1 MTFEMKWNERQSKI
15 KKNLAKHHSVEI
27 TNRILGGSTSVTFF
41 QKGQTMPIKEIS
53 IDIET
58 YCEIDLRKSGVY
70 RYAEDDSFELLLFAV
85 SVDNGPV
92 AIYDLSK
99 EKLPQDILEALVDD
113 RVIKWAF
120 NASFERICLSNWLK
134 KYHPDLLLDGFLSPV
149 SWRCSMIWSAYL
161 GLPLSLEGVGAVLKL
176 KDQKMREG
184 ADLIRYFCLPCKQTK
199 INGGRTR
206 NLPHHAPDKW
216 STFIDYNRRDV
227 EVELA
232 IKERLKNFPVP
243 DFVWDEYLQDQI
255 INDRGIGIDLDFVK
269 AAIKIDSE
277 SKAKIQE
284 ELKALTGLENP
295 NSVLQM
301 IGWLREHGVSTDS
314 LDKKAVKELLKTVD
328 ETTAKVLKLRQQ
340 AAKSSVSKYQAMMN
354 CVCKDGRTRGM
365 FQFYGANR
373 TGRWAG
379 RLVQLQNLP
388 QNHLPDLE
396 EARELFRTGD
406 LEPTEL
412 LYDTQDTLSQLIRTA
427 FVPSKGKKFIVCDFS
442 AIEARVLSHLAG
454 ERWRSK
460 VFEEGKDIY
469 CMSASQMFG
478 VPVEK
483 HGQNSELRQKGKIAE
498 LACGYGGSVGALKAM
513 GALDMGLSEKELQP
527 LVNSWRL
534 ANPNIVL
541 FWWDVDRAVKTA
553 VKDLIPTSVHDIQF
567 EVESGILFI
576 SLPSGRKLPYIK
588 PRIGENQF
596 GGESV
601 TYEGTG
607 TAKRWERL
615 ESYGP
620 KFVENIVQAISRDI
634 LAYSLK
640 QLKELKIVGHVH
652 DEVII
657 ECPMEQKLDE
667 IASLMGIAPDWMS
680 DINLRADGYECFF
693 YQKD

>member
-1 MTFEMKWNERQSKI
+1 
-15 KKNLAKHHSVEI
+15 
-27 TNRILGGSTSVTFF
+27 
-41 QKGQTMPIKEIS
+41 MPIKELS

-58 YCEIDLRKSGVY
+58 YCDIDLRKSGVY
-70 RYAEDDSFELLLFAV
+70 RYAEDNSFEILLFAV

-92 AIYDLSK
+92 TVYDLTK

-120 NASFERICLSNWLK
+120 NASFERICLSTWLK
-134 KYHPDLLLDGFLSPV
+134 KHHPEFLSDGFLSPV

-161 GLPLSLEGVGAVLKL
+161 GLPLSLEGVGTVLKL
-176 KDQKMREG
+176 KDKKMREG
-184 ADLIRYFCLPCKQTK
+184 ADLIRYFCVPCKPTK
-199 INGGRTR
+199 ANGGRIR
-206 NLPHHAPDKW
+206 NFPHHAPNKW
-216 STFIDYNRRDV
+216 STFINYNRRDV

-232 IKERLKNFPVP
+232 IKERVKNFPVP
-243 DFVWDEYLQDQI
+243 DFVWEEYHQDQI
-255 INDRGIGIDLDFVK
+255 INDRGIGIDIDFVK
-269 AAIKIDSE
+269 AAIKIDGE

-284 ELKALTGLENP
+284 ELKGLTGLENP

-301 IGWLREHGVSTDS
+301 IGWLREHGISTDS

-328 ETTAKVLKLRQQ
+328 ETTAQVLKLRQQ

-354 CVCKDGRTRGM
+354 CVCKDGRVRGM

-396 EARELFRTGD
+396 EARELFGTGD
-406 LEPTEL
+406 LEATEL
-412 LYDTQDTLSQLIRTA
+412 IYDTQDTLSQLIRTA

-460 VFEEGKDIY
+460 VFEQGKDIY

-513 GALDMGLSEKELQP
+513 GALDMGLTEEELQP

-541 FWWDVDRAVKTA
+541 YWWDVDNAVKTA
-553 VKDLIPTSVHDIQF
+553 VKELIPTSTHGIQF
-567 EVESGILFI
+567 EVKRGILFI
-576 SLPSGRKLPYIK
+576 TLPSGRKLAYIK
-588 PRIGENQF
+588 PRIGDNQF

-607 TAKRWERL
+607 TAKRWDRL

-634 LAYSLK
+634 LAFSMK
-640 QLKELKIVGHVH
+640 QLKNFKIVGHVH

-657 ECPMEQKLDE
+657 ECPIEQKLDE
-667 IASLMGIAPDWMS
+667 VASLMGIAPDWLS
-680 DINLRADGYECFF
+680 DINLRVDGYECFF

>member
-1 MTFEMKWNERQSKI
+1 M
-15 KKNLAKHHSVEI
+15 L
-27 TNRILGGSTSVTFF
+27 
-41 QKGQTMPIKEIS
+41 IKEIS

-99 EKLPQDILEALVDD
+99 EKLPQNILEALVDD

-255 INDRGIGIDLDFVK
+255 INDRGIGIDLDFVN

-328 ETTAKVLKLRQQ
+328 KTTAQVLKLRQQ

-354 CVCKDGRTRGM
+354 CVCKDGRARGM

-412 LYDTQDTLSQLIRTA
+412 LYDTQNTLSQLIRTA
-427 FVPSKGKKFIVCDFS
+427 FVPSEGKKFIVCDFS

-454 ERWRSK
+454 ERWRNK
-460 VFEEGKDIY
+460 VFEQGRDIY

-513 GALDMGLSEKELQP
+513 GALDMGLTEEELQP
-527 LVNSWRL
+527 LVNSWRQ

-541 FWWDVDRAVKTA
+541 FWWDVDNAVKTA
-553 VKDLIPTSVHDIQF
+553 VKKQIPTSIHDIQF
-567 EVESGILFI
+567 EVKSGILFI
-576 SLPSGRKLPYIK
+576 SLPSGRKLSYIK
-588 PRIGENQF
+588 PKIGENQF

-634 LAYSLK
+634 LAFALK
-640 QLKELKIVGHVH
+640 QLKEFKIVGHVH

-657 ECPMEQKLDE
+657 ECPMEQKLDD
-667 IASLMGIAPDWMS
+667 IASLMGIAPNWMS

>member
-1 MTFEMKWNERQSKI
+1 
-15 KKNLAKHHSVEI
+15 
-27 TNRILGGSTSVTFF
+27 
-41 QKGQTMPIKEIS
+41 MPIKELS

-92 AIYDLSK
+92 TIYDLTK

-113 RVIKWAF
+113 SVIKWAF

-134 KYHPDLLLDGFLSPV
+134 KYHPEFLSDGFLSPN

-161 GLPLSLEGVGAVLKL
+161 GLPLSLEGVGTVLKL

-184 ADLIRYFCLPCKQTK
+184 ADLIRYFCVPCKPTK
-199 INGGRTR
+199 INGGRVR
-206 NLPHHAPDKW
+206 NFPCHAPHKW

-232 IKERLKNFPVP
+232 IKERIKNFPVP
-243 DFVWDEYLQDQI
+243 NFVWDEYHQDQI
-255 INDRGIGIDLDFVK
+255 INDRGIGIDIDFVK

-301 IGWLREHGVSTDS
+301 IDWLRDHGVTTDS
-314 LDKKAVKELLKTVD
+314 LDKKTVKELLKTVD
-328 ETTAKVLKLRQQ
+328 ETTAQVLKLRQQ

-354 CVCKDGRTRGM
+354 CVCKDGRVRGM

-396 EARELFRTGD
+396 EARKLFKTGD
-406 LEPTEL
+406 LEATEL
-412 LYDTQDTLSQLIRTA
+412 LYDTQDTLSQLIRTS
-427 FVPSKGKKFIVCDFS
+427 FIPSKGKKFIICDFS

-460 VFEEGKDIY
+460 VFEQGKDIY
-469 CMSASQMFG
+469 CMSASRMFG

-498 LACGYGGSVGALKAM
+498 LACGYGGSVCALKAM
-513 GALDMGLSEKELQP
+513 GAIDMGLSEEELQP
-527 LVNSWRL
+527 LVSSWRQ
-534 ANPNIVL
+534 ANPNIVF
-541 FWWDVDRAVKTA
+541 FWWDVDNAVKTA
-553 VKDLIPTSVHDIQF
+553 VKKRIPTSIHDIQF
-567 EVESGILFI
+567 EVKSGILFI
-576 SLPSGRKLPYIK
+576 SLPSGRKLSYIK
-588 PRIGENQF
+588 PKIGENQF

-634 LAYSLK
+634 LAFALK
-640 QLKELKIVGHVH
+640 QLKEFKIVGHVH

-657 ECPMEQKLDE
+657 ECPMEQKLDD

-680 DINLRADGYECFF
+680 DINLRADGYECLF

>member
-1 MTFEMKWNERQSKI
+1 
-15 KKNLAKHHSVEI
+15 
-27 TNRILGGSTSVTFF
+27 
-41 QKGQTMPIKEIS
+41 MPIKEIS

-58 YCEIDLRKSGVY
+58 YCAIDLRKSGTY
-70 RYAEDDSFELLLFAV
+70 RYAEDNSFEILLFAV

-92 AIYDLSK
+92 SVYDLTK
-99 EKLPQDILEALVDD
+99 EKLSQDILEALVDD

-161 GLPLSLEGVGAVLKL
+161 GLPLSLEGVGTVLKL

-184 ADLIRYFCLPCKQTK
+184 ADLIRYFCVPCKPTK
-199 INGGRTR
+199 VNGGRVR
-206 NLPHHAPDKW
+206 NFPHHTPNKW

-243 DFVWDEYLQDQI
+243 DFIWDEYHQDQI

-269 AAIKIDSE
+269 AAIKIDGE
-277 SKAKIQE
+277 SKVKIQE

-301 IGWLREHGVSTDS
+301 IGWLRDHGVNTDS

-328 ETTAKVLKLRQQ
+328 NKTAKVLKLRQQ

-354 CVCKDGRTRGM
+354 CVCKDGRARGM

-388 QNHLPDLE
+388 QNHLSDLE
-396 EARELFRTGD
+396 KARELFRTGD
-406 LEPTEL
+406 LEATEL

-427 FVPSKGKKFIVCDFS
+427 FVPNEGKKFIVCDFS

-460 VFEEGKDIY
+460 VFEQGKDIY

-478 VPVEK
+478 LPVEK

-513 GALDMGLSEKELQP
+513 GALDMGLSEEELQP
-527 LVNSWRL
+527 LANSWRQ
-534 ANPNIVL
+534 AYPNIVL

-553 VKDLIPTSVHDIQF
+553 VKDLIPTSVHNIQF
-567 EVESGILFI
+567 EVKSGILFI
-576 SLPSGRKLPYIK
+576 TLPSGRKLSYVK
-588 PRIGENQF
+588 PKMGENQF

-634 LAYSLK
+634 LAYSIK
-640 QLKELKIVGHVH
+640 QLKDFKIVGHVH

-657 ECPMEQKLDE
+657 ECPMEQKIDE

-680 DINLRADGYECFF
+680 DINLHADGYECLF

>member
-1 MTFEMKWNERQSKI
+1 
-15 KKNLAKHHSVEI
+15 
-27 TNRILGGSTSVTFF
+27 
-41 QKGQTMPIKEIS
+41 MPIKELS
-53 IDIET
+53 IDLET
-58 YCEIDLRKSGVY
+58 YCEVDLRKSGVY
-70 RYAEDDSFELLLFAV
+70 RYAEDDSFEILLLAI
-85 SVDNGPV
+85 SIDNGPV
-92 AIYDLSK
+92 RFYDLIK
-99 EKLPQDILEALVDD
+99 EELPNNIIQALVDD
-113 RVIKWAF
+113 TIIKWAF

-134 KYHPDLLLDGFLSPV
+134 KHHSELLSDGFLSPD
-149 SWRCSMIWSAYL
+149 SWRCSMVWSAYL
-161 GLPLSLEGVGAVLKL
+161 GLPLSLEGVGTVLKL
-176 KDQKMREG
+176 KEQKLKEG
-184 ADLIRYFCLPCKQTK
+184 GDLIRYFCLPCKPTK
-199 INGGRTR
+199 VNGGRTR
-206 NLPHHAPDKW
+206 NFPNHAPNKW
-216 STFIDYNRRDV
+216 SNFINYNKRDV

-232 IKERLKNFPVP
+232 IKEKLRNHPVP
-243 DFVWDEYLQDQI
+243 DFVWDEYHQDQI
-255 INDRGIGIDLDFVK
+255 INDRGIGIDVDFVK
-269 AAIKIDSE
+269 AAIAIDEE
-277 SKAKIQE
+277 SKAKIQK
-284 ELKALTGLENP
+284 ELKELTGLENP

-301 IGWLREHGVSTDS
+301 VGWLREHGVTTDS

-328 ETTAKVLKLRQQ
+328 EKTAKVLKLRQQ

-354 CVCKDGRTRGM
+354 CVCKDGRARGM

-396 EARELFRTGD
+396 EARKLFKTGD
-406 LEPTEL
+406 LGATDL

-427 FVPSKGKKFIVCDFS
+427 FVPSQNKKFIVCDFS

-454 ERWRSK
+454 ETWRSR

-483 HGQNSELRQKGKIAE
+483 HGQNADLRQKGKISE
-498 LACGYGGSVGALKAM
+498 LACGFGGAVGALKAM
-513 GALDMGLSEKELQP
+513 GAIDMGLEEQELQP
-527 LVNSWRL
+527 LVDSWRQ

-553 VKDLIPTSVHDIQF
+553 VKEQVQTETHGIQF
-567 EVESGILFI
+567 QVTKGMLFI
-576 SLPSGRKLPYIK
+576 TLPSGRKLSYVK
-588 PRIGENQF
+588 PKISENQF

-634 LAYSLK
+634 LAYSMR
-640 QLKELKIVGHVH
+640 QLSEFKIVGHVH

-657 ECPMEQKLDE
+657 ECEKDQSLED
-667 IASLMGIAPDWMS
+667 IASLMGIAPNWMS
-680 DINLRADGYECFF
+680 DINLRADGYECSF

>member
-1 MTFEMKWNERQSKI
+1 
-15 KKNLAKHHSVEI
+15 
-27 TNRILGGSTSVTFF
+27 
-41 QKGQTMPIKEIS
+41 MPIKELS

-58 YCEIDLRKSGVY
+58 YCDIDLRKSGVY
-70 RYAEDDSFELLLFAV
+70 RYAEDNSFEILLFAV

-92 AIYDLSK
+92 TVYDLTK

-120 NASFERICLSNWLK
+120 NASFERICLSTWLK
-134 KYHPDLLLDGFLSPV
+134 KHHPEFLSDGFLSPV

-161 GLPLSLEGVGAVLKL
+161 GLPLSLEGVGTVLKL
-176 KDQKMREG
+176 KDKKMREG
-184 ADLIRYFCLPCKQTK
+184 ADLIRYFCVPCKPTK
-199 INGGRTR
+199 ANGGRIR
-206 NLPHHAPDKW
+206 NFPHHAPNKW
-216 STFIDYNRRDV
+216 STFINYNRRDV

-232 IKERLKNFPVP
+232 IKERVKNFPVP
-243 DFVWDEYLQDQI
+243 SFVWNEYHQDQI
-255 INDRGIGIDLDFVK
+255 INDRGIGIDIDFVK
-269 AAIKIDSE
+269 AAIKIDGE

-301 IGWLREHGVSTDS
+301 IGWLRDHGVTTDS
-314 LDKKAVKELLKTVD
+314 LDKKTVKELLKTVD
-328 ETTAKVLKLRQQ
+328 ETTAQVLKLRQQ

-354 CVCKDGRTRGM
+354 CVCKDGRVRGM

-396 EARELFRTGD
+396 EARELFGTGD
-406 LEPTEL
+406 LEATEL
-412 LYDTQDTLSQLIRTA
+412 IYDTQDTLSQLIRTA

-460 VFEEGKDIY
+460 VFEQGKDIY

-513 GALDMGLSEKELQP
+513 GALDMGLTEEELQP

-541 FWWDVDRAVKTA
+541 YWWDVDNAVKTA
-553 VKDLIPTSVHDIQF
+553 VKELIPTSTHGIQF
-567 EVESGILFI
+567 EVKRGILFI
-576 SLPSGRKLPYIK
+576 TLPSGRKLAYIK
-588 PRIGENQF
+588 PRIGDNQF

-607 TAKRWERL
+607 TAKRWDRL

-634 LAYSLK
+634 LAFSMK
-640 QLKELKIVGHVH
+640 QLKNFKIVGHVH

-657 ECPMEQKLDE
+657 ECPIEQKLDE
-667 IASLMGIAPDWMS
+667 VASLMGIAPDWLS
-680 DINLRADGYECFF
+680 DINLRVDGYECFF

>member
-1 MTFEMKWNERQSKI
+1 
-15 KKNLAKHHSVEI
+15 
-27 TNRILGGSTSVTFF
+27 
-41 QKGQTMPIKEIS
+41 MPIKELS
-53 IDIET
+53 IDLET
-58 YCEIDLRKSGVY
+58 YCEVDLRKSGVY
-70 RYAEDDSFELLLFAV
+70 RYAEDDSFEILLLAI
-85 SVDNGPV
+85 SIDNGPV
-92 AIYDLSK
+92 RFYDLIK
-99 EKLPQDILEALVDD
+99 EELPNNIIQALVDD
-113 RVIKWAF
+113 TIIKWAF

-134 KYHPDLLLDGFLSPV
+134 KHHSELLSDGFLSPD
-149 SWRCSMIWSAYL
+149 SWRCSMVWSAYL
-161 GLPLSLEGVGAVLKL
+161 GLPLSLEGVGTVLKL
-176 KDQKMREG
+176 KEQKLKEG
-184 ADLIRYFCLPCKQTK
+184 GDLIRYFCLPCKPTK
-199 INGGRTR
+199 VNGGRTR
-206 NLPHHAPDKW
+206 NFPNHAPNKW
-216 STFIDYNRRDV
+216 SNFINYNKRDV

-232 IKERLKNFPVP
+232 IKEKLRNHPVP
-243 DFVWDEYLQDQI
+243 DFVWDEYHQDQI
-255 INDRGIGIDLDFVK
+255 INDRGIGIDVDFVK
-269 AAIKIDSE
+269 AAIAIDEE
-277 SKAKIQE
+277 SKAKIQK
-284 ELKALTGLENP
+284 ELKELTGLENP

-301 IGWLREHGVSTDS
+301 VGWLREHGVTTDS

-328 ETTAKVLKLRQQ
+328 EKTAKVLKLRQQ

-354 CVCKDGRTRGM
+354 CVCKDGRARGM

-396 EARELFRTGD
+396 EARKLFKTGD
-406 LEPTEL
+406 LGATDL

-427 FVPSKGKKFIVCDFS
+427 FVPSQNKKFIVCDFS

-454 ERWRSK
+454 ETWRSR

-483 HGQNSELRQKGKIAE
+483 HGQNADLRQKGKISE
-498 LACGYGGSVGALKAM
+498 LACGFGGAVGALKAM
-513 GALDMGLSEKELQP
+513 GAIDMGLEEQELQP
-527 LVNSWRL
+527 LVDSWRQ

-553 VKDLIPTSVHDIQF
+553 VKEQVQTETHGIQF
-567 EVESGILFI
+567 EVTKGMLFI
-576 SLPSGRKLPYIK
+576 TLPSGRKLSYVK
-588 PRIGENQF
+588 PKISENQF

-634 LAYSLK
+634 LAYSMR
-640 QLKELKIVGHVH
+640 QLSELKIVGHVH

-657 ECPMEQKLDE
+657 ECEKDQSLED
-667 IASLMGIAPDWMS
+667 IASLMGIAPNWMS
-680 DINLRADGYECFF
+680 DINLRADGYECSF

>member
-1 MTFEMKWNERQSKI
+1 
-15 KKNLAKHHSVEI
+15 
-27 TNRILGGSTSVTFF
+27 
-41 QKGQTMPIKEIS
+41 MPIKELS

-70 RYAEDDSFELLLFAV
+70 RYAEDDSFEILLFAV
-85 SVDNGPV
+85 SVNNGPV
-92 AIYDLSK
+92 TVYDLSK

-134 KYHPDLLLDGFLSPV
+134 KHHPDLLLDRFLSPV

-161 GLPLSLEGVGAVLKL
+161 GLPLSLEGVGTVLKL

-184 ADLIRYFCLPCKQTK
+184 ADLIRYFCLPCKPTK

-216 STFIDYNRRDV
+216 STFIDYNKRDV

-255 INDRGIGIDLDFVK
+255 INDRGIGIDIDFVK
-269 AAIKIDSE
+269 AAINIDAK

-284 ELKALTGLENP
+284 ELKSLTGLENP

-301 IGWLREHGVSTDS
+301 IGWLREHGVTTDS

-328 ETTAKVLKLRQQ
+328 ETTAQVLKLRQQ

-354 CVCKDGRTRGM
+354 CVCKDGRARGM

-388 QNHLPDLE
+388 QNHLSDLE
-396 EARELFRTGD
+396 EARELFGTGD
-406 LEPTEL
+406 LEATEL
-412 LYDTQDTLSQLIRTA
+412 IYDTQDTLSQLIRTA
-427 FVPSKGKKFIVCDFS
+427 FVPSKGKKLIVCDFS

-460 VFEEGKDIY
+460 VFEQGKDIY

-498 LACGYGGSVGALKAM
+498 LACGYGGAVGALKAM
-513 GALDMGLSEKELQP
+513 GALDMGLTEEELQP

-541 FWWDVDRAVKTA
+541 YWWDVDNAVKTA
-553 VKDLIPTSVHDIQF
+553 VKELIPTSTHGIQF
-567 EVESGILFI
+567 EVKSGILFI
-576 SLPSGRKLPYIK
+576 TLPSGRKLSYIK

-634 LAYSLK
+634 LAFSMK
-640 QLKELKIVGHVH
+640 QLKNFKIVGHVH

-657 ECPMEQKLDE
+657 ECPIKQKLDE
-667 IASLMGIAPDWMS
+667 VASLMGIAPDWLS

>member
-1 MTFEMKWNERQSKI
+1 
-15 KKNLAKHHSVEI
+15 
-27 TNRILGGSTSVTFF
+27 
-41 QKGQTMPIKEIS
+41 MPIKELS

-92 AIYDLSK
+92 TVYDLTK
-99 EKLPQDILEALVDD
+99 EKLPQDILENLVDD
-113 RVIKWAF
+113 SVIKWAF

-134 KYHPDLLLDGFLSPV
+134 KHHPEFLSDGFLSPV

-161 GLPLSLEGVGAVLKL
+161 GLPLSLEGVGTVLKL

-184 ADLIRYFCLPCKQTK
+184 ADLIRYFCLPCKPTK
-199 INGGRTR
+199 VNGGRIR
-206 NLPHHAPDKW
+206 NFPHHAPNKW

-232 IKERLKNFPVP
+232 IKERVKNFPVP
-243 DFVWDEYLQDQI
+243 SFVWNEYHQDQI

-269 AAIKIDSE
+269 AAINLDAN

-301 IGWLREHGVSTDS
+301 IGWLREHGVTTDS
-314 LDKKAVKELLKTVD
+314 LDKKAVKGLLKTVD
-328 ETTAKVLKLRQQ
+328 ETTAQVLKLRQQ

-354 CVCKDGRTRGM
+354 CVCKDGRARGM

-406 LEPTEL
+406 LEATEL

-460 VFEEGKDIY
+460 VFEQGKDIY

-513 GALDMGLSEKELQP
+513 GALDMGLSEDELQP
-527 LVNSWRL
+527 LVNSWRQ

-541 FWWDVDRAVKTA
+541 LWWDIDKAVKSA
-553 VKDLIPTSVHDIQF
+553 VKELLPTSTQNIQF
-567 EVESGILFI
+567 EVKSGILFI
-576 SLPSGRKLPYIK
+576 TLPSGRQLAYVK
-588 PRIGENQF
+588 PKIGENQF

-615 ESYGP
+615 ASYGP

-634 LAYSLK
+634 LAYSLE
-640 QLKELKIVGHVH
+640 QLKEFKIVGHVH

-657 ECPMEQKLDE
+657 ECPMEQKLDK

-680 DINLRADGYECFF
+680 DINLRADGYECSF

>member
-1 MTFEMKWNERQSKI
+1 
-15 KKNLAKHHSVEI
+15 
-27 TNRILGGSTSVTFF
+27 
-41 QKGQTMPIKEIS
+41 MPIRELS

-58 YCEIDLRKSGVY
+58 YCAIDLRKSGVY

-92 AIYDLSK
+92 TIYDLTK

-113 RVIKWAF
+113 SVIKWAF

-134 KYHPDLLLDGFLSPV
+134 KYHPEFLSDGFLSPN

-161 GLPLSLEGVGAVLKL
+161 GLPLSLEGVGTVLKL

-184 ADLIRYFCLPCKQTK
+184 ADLIRYFCVPCKPTK
-199 INGGRTR
+199 VNGGRTR
-206 NLPHHAPDKW
+206 NYPNHAPEKW
-216 STFIDYNRRDV
+216 ATFIDYNRRDV

-243 DFVWDEYLQDQI
+243 SFVWNEYHQDQI
-255 INDRGIGIDLDFVK
+255 INDRGIGIDIDFVK
-269 AAIKIDSE
+269 AAIKIDGE

-284 ELKALTGLENP
+284 ELKSLTGLENP

-301 IGWLREHGVSTDS
+301 IGWLREHGVTTDS

-328 ETTAKVLKLRQQ
+328 GTTAQVLKLRQQ

-354 CVCKDGRTRGM
+354 CVCKDGRARGM

-396 EARELFRTGD
+396 EARELFRKGD
-406 LEPTEL
+406 LESTEL

-427 FVPSKGKKFIVCDFS
+427 FVPSEGKKFIVCDFS
-442 AIEARVLSHLAG
+442 AIEARVLSHLSG

-460 VFEEGKDIY
+460 VFEQGKDIY

-513 GALDMGLSEKELQP
+513 GAIDMGLSEEELKP

-541 FWWDVDRAVKTA
+541 YWWDVDNAVKTA
-553 VKDLIPTSVHDIQF
+553 VKELIPTSTHGIQF
-567 EVESGILFI
+567 EVKSGILFI
-576 SLPSGRKLPYIK
+576 TLPSGRKLSYIK

-601 TYEGTG
+601 TYEGIG

-634 LAYSLK
+634 LAFSMK
-640 QLKELKIVGHVH
+640 QLKNFKIVGHVH

-657 ECPMEQKLDE
+657 ECEIGQNLDE
-667 IASLMGIAPDWMS
+667 IAILMGIAPDWMP
-680 DINLRADGYECFF
+680 DINLLADGYECFF

>member
-1 MTFEMKWNERQSKI
+1 
-15 KKNLAKHHSVEI
+15 
-27 TNRILGGSTSVTFF
+27 
-41 QKGQTMPIKEIS
+41 MPIKELS

-58 YCEIDLRKSGVY
+58 YCDIDLRKSGVY

-92 AIYDLSK
+92 TVYDLNK
-99 EKLPQDILEALVDD
+99 EKLPQDILETLVDD

-134 KYHPDLLLDGFLSPV
+134 KYHPDFLSDGFLSPV

-161 GLPLSLEGVGAVLKL
+161 GLPLSLEGVGTVLKL

-184 ADLIRYFCLPCKQTK
+184 ADLIRYFCVPCKPTK
-199 INGGRTR
+199 VNGGRIR
-206 NLPHHAPDKW
+206 NLPRHAPDKW
-216 STFIDYNRRDV
+216 STFIDYNKRDA

-232 IKERLKNFPVP
+232 IKERVKNFPVP
-243 DFVWDEYLQDQI
+243 SFVWNEYHQDQI
-255 INDRGIGIDLDFVK
+255 INDRGIGIDVDFVK
-269 AAIKIDSE
+269 ATIKIDGE

-301 IGWLREHGVSTDS
+301 IGWLREHGVTTDS
-314 LDKKAVKELLKTVD
+314 LDKKAVKELLKTAD
-328 ETTAKVLKLRQQ
+328 ETTAQVLKLRQQ

-354 CVCKDGRTRGM
+354 CVCKDGRARGM

-396 EARELFRTGD
+396 EARELFRKGD
-406 LEPTEL
+406 LEATEL

-427 FVPSKGKKFIVCDFS
+427 FVPSEGKKFIVCDFS
-442 AIEARVLSHLAG
+442 AIEARVLSHLSG

-513 GALDMGLSEKELQP
+513 GALDMGLTEEELQP

-553 VKDLIPTSVHDIQF
+553 VKDLIPTSVHNIQF
-567 EVESGILFI
+567 EVKSGILFI
-576 SLPSGRKLPYIK
+576 NLPSGRKLSYVK
-588 PRIGENQF
+588 PKMGENQF

-634 LAYSLK
+634 LAYSIK
-640 QLKELKIVGHVH
+640 QLKDFKIVGHVH
-652 DEVII
+652 DEIII
-657 ECPMEQKLDE
+657 ECDQDQSLDE
-667 IASLMGIAPDWMS
+667 IATLMGHAPDWIS
-680 DINLRADGYECFF
+680 DINLRADGYECSF

>member
-1 MTFEMKWNERQSKI
+1 
-15 KKNLAKHHSVEI
+15 
-27 TNRILGGSTSVTFF
+27 
-41 QKGQTMPIKEIS
+41 MPIRELS

-70 RYAEDDSFELLLFAV
+70 RYAEDNSFEILLFAV

-92 AIYDLSK
+92 TVYDLTK

-134 KYHPDLLLDGFLSPV
+134 KYHPELLSDEFLSPV

-161 GLPLSLEGVGAVLKL
+161 GFPLSLEGVGTVLKL

-184 ADLIRYFCLPCKQTK
+184 ADLIRYFCVPCKPTK
-199 INGGRTR
+199 VNGGRVR
-206 NLPHHAPDKW
+206 NFAHHAPDKW

-255 INDRGIGIDLDFVK
+255 INDHGIGIDVDFVK

-284 ELKALTGLENP
+284 ELKVLTGLENP

-301 IGWLREHGVSTDS
+301 IDWLREHGVTTDS
-314 LDKKAVKELLKTVD
+314 LDKKAVKELLQTVD
-328 ETTAKVLKLRQQ
+328 EKTAQVLKLRQQ

-354 CVCKDGRTRGM
+354 CVCKDGRARGM

-396 EARELFRTGD
+396 EARELFKIGD
-406 LEPTEL
+406 LEATKL

-427 FVPSKGKKFIVCDFS
+427 FIPSKGKKFIVCDFS

-454 ERWRSK
+454 ETWRSK
-460 VFEEGKDIY
+460 VFEQGKDIY

-483 HGQNSELRQKGKIAE
+483 HGQNADLRQKGKIAE
-498 LACGYGGSVGALKAM
+498 LACGYGGAVGALKAM
-513 GALDMGLSEKELQP
+513 GALDMGLSEDELQP
-527 LVNSWRL
+527 LVNSWRQ

-541 FWWDVDRAVKTA
+541 FWWDVDKAVKTA
-553 VKDLIPTSVHDIQF
+553 VKDLIPTSTLDILF
-567 EVESGILFI
+567 EVKSGILFI
-576 SLPSGRKLPYIK
+576 TLPSGRKLAYIK

-640 QLKELKIVGHVH
+640 QLKKFKIVGHVH

-657 ECPMEQKLDE
+657 ECPMEQRLDE
-667 IASLMGIAPDWMS
+667 VASLMGIAPDWMS